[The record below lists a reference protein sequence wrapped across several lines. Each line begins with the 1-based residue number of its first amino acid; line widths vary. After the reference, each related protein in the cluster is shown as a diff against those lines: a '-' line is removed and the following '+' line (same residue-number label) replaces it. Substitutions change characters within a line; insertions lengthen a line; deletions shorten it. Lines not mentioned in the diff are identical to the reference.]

1 MIPMK
6 KNLFALMLALAM
18 TLSLTAC
25 GGDNGA
31 ASSGTQQPSGSSQ
44 PSQSTP
50 AGSSTPSTPAGPSTT
65 PDAYVFVTNGASV
78 VVNADMADV
87 LAAIGE
93 PQSYFEA
100 ESCAFEGLDKTYTY
114 AGFVISTRPEGEKD
128 FVNSILLT
136 DDSVTTPE
144 GAYIGC
150 PKADVV
156 AAYGEGNDLGALL
169 TYTLGDC
176 TMNFI
181 ITDEKV
187 VSIEYLPA

>member
-1 MIPMK
+1 MK
-6 KNLFALMLALAM
+6 RIIALV
-18 TLSLTAC
+18 LSLITSLLLISC
-25 GGDNGA
+25 NKQGA
-31 ASSGTQQPSGSSQ
+31 SNDQ
-44 PSQSTP
+44 
-50 AGSSTPSTPAGPSTT
+50 TT
-65 PDAYVFVTNGASV
+65 PNENTPKNESKYTFKVESKDNFELKIDQ
-78 VVNADMADV
+78 DMSEA
-87 LAAIGE
+87 LTALGE
-93 PQSYFEA
+93 PLSYFEA
-100 ESCAFEGLDKTYTY
+100 ASCAFEGLDKTYTY